1 MTLKL
6 GPLPD
11 RETAKITFTADAD
24 LKAALN
30 DYAEIY
36 RQTYGKDEGV
46 AEQIPFMLNVFMNA
60 DPGFKRA
67 RRQLESARPY
77 HRHPNA
83 RRVGMK
89 RFNAFRSQVSPSPSP
104 NRTCRFPGIR
114 LSAVRLSP
122 QMALRGC

>member
-11 RETAKITFTADAD
+11 RESAKITFTADAD

-46 AEQIPFMLNVFMNA
+46 AELIPFMLDAFMNA

-67 RRQLESARPY
+67 RKQLETARQ
-77 HRHPNA
+77 
-83 RRVGMK
+83 
-89 RFNAFRSQVSPSPSP
+89 SSPPAK
-104 NRTCRFPGIR
+104 TTE
-114 LSAVRLSP
+114 V
-122 QMALRGC
+122 

>member
-11 RETAKITFTADAD
+11 RESAKITFTADAD

-36 RQTYGKDEGV
+36 RQAYGKDEGV
-46 AEQIPFMLNVFMNA
+46 AELIPFMLDAFMNA

-67 RRQLESARPY
+67 RKQLETAR
-77 HRHPNA
+77 A
-83 RRVGMK
+83 
-89 RFNAFRSQVSPSPSP
+89 SSPP
-104 NRTCRFPGIR
+104 TKTTE
-114 LSAVRLSP
+114 V
-122 QMALRGC
+122 